1 MLNVFRSMY
10 VPSVLSVCLLAAAV
24 IFVGGCDQ
32 NQDTEQLPV
41 YKVDGPVKVSYEY
54 ATSEGSSVGVQTP
67 VEVSEILMFEQY
79 VIIKKKDGS
88 ALLIPISKIR
98 NLNWVN

>member
-54 ATSEGSSVGVQTP
+54 GTSEGGTSRTDKPMVA
-67 VEVSEILMFEQY
+67 SEILMFEQY
-79 VIIKKKDGS
+79 VIIKVEGG
-88 ALLIPISKIR
+88 LTILIPINKIKSFSWR
-98 NLNWVN
+98 